1 MKDSDRYGDYRTGQN
16 VVFKYV
22 PDFSAPIMIEGVIK
36 NIVTNGSGK
45 KLEYFEVE
53 AIKSKL
59 MHYISSDEIYATVD
73 RLEVLLELFGVRCF
87 RNTLHR
93 LLYL

>member
-22 PDFSAPIMIEGVIK
+22 QTSRPIMIEGVIK

-53 AIKSKL
+53 
-59 MHYISSDEIYATVD
+59 
-73 RLEVLLELFGVRCF
+73 
-87 RNTLHR
+87 
-93 LLYL
+93 

>member
-22 PDFSAPIMIEGVIK
+22 PDYSSPIMIEGVIK

-59 MHYISSDEIYATVD
+59 MHSLVVMRY
-73 RLEVLLELFGVRCF
+73 
-87 RNTLHR
+87 TLQLR
-93 LLYL
+93 EARSLTGALRS

>member
-59 MHYISSDEIYATVD
+59 MHYISSD
-73 RLEVLLELFGVRCF
+73 
-87 RNTLHR
+87 
-93 LLYL
+93 

>member
-59 MHYISSDEIYATVD
+59 MHFISSDEIYATV
-73 RLEVLLELFGVRCF
+73 ESC
-87 RNTLHR
+87 
-93 LLYL
+93 LLYTSPSPRDVEESRMPSSA